1 MPATSTTRTRP
12 NPRRLDA
19 AMVNSAL
26 EDMEVCL
33 LYALVA
39 TATRS
44 SIVRFVLRVFKIDK
58 IDRIGTTH
66 GMRKLRVLV
75 D

>member
-44 SIVRFVLRVFKIDK
+44 SIVRFVLRAFKF
-58 IDRIGTTH
+58 DRIGTTH